1 MTSAARSLIIEL
13 NTAVS
18 RASESW
24 RSELLRRVTDLFIG
38 SIGSYSRQQIAI
50 FDDILCRLIEKVELR
65 ALIELSARL
74 APLASAPPNVVN
86 ILARNENTAIAGP
99 LLEASS
105 VLDEEALS
113 SIAATKRH
121 NLLAFIAA
129 RKQVPVAISDVL
141 IDRGSSEVAQR
152 IVDNQGAQ
160 ISERGFVKLIGLA
173 KTDKALASAIA
184 GRQDLPPELVPFLK
198 LALGRK

>member
-13 NTAVS
+13 NAAVS

-38 SIGSYSRQQIAI
+38 SIGSYSRQQTAI
-50 FDDILCRLIEKVELR
+50 FDDILCRLIEKVEPR

-113 SIAATKRH
+113 SIAANKRH
-121 NLLAFIAA
+121 NLLTFIAA
-129 RKQVPVAISDVL
+129 RRQVPVAISDVL

-173 KTDKALASAIA
+173 KTDKALALAIA
-184 GRQDLPPELVPFLK
+184 IRQDLPPELVPFLK